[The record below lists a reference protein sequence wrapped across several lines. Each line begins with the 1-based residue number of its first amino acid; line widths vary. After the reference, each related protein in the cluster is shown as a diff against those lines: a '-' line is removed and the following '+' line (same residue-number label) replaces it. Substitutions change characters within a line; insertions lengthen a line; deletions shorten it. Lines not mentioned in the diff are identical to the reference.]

1 MVVRLACASF
11 VLKGVTVDQAELR
24 PSVEGLRED
33 RLNYTPLPG
42 SVQLVRRRAARLVA
56 EWGHAAV
63 AGDFALVVG
72 ELACNAVLHGCV
84 PGRHFRVHL
93 KLTTLAVRAEVTD
106 PRGERLPRRRQAA
119 DDEMF
124 GRGMVIVDALAARW
138 GVVPLAV
145 GKTVWAEL
153 DVE

>member
-1 MVVRLACASF
+1 M
-11 VLKGVTVDQAELR
+11 GHAELR
-24 PSVEGLRED
+24 RGTDVLRED

-56 EWGHAAV
+56 EWGHPGI

-84 PGRHFRVHL
+84 PRRHFRVHL
-93 KLTTLAVRAEVTD
+93 KLTRLVVRAEVTD

-124 GRGMVIVDALAARW
+124 GRGMVIVDALASRW
-138 GVVPLAV
+138 GVTPLEV
-145 GKTVWAEL
+145 GKTVWVEL
-153 DVE
+153 DLT